1 MGCPTQCKSLDK
13 SNGAQQRVAMVP
25 RVTTVAATALLAVV
39 AITVASHGRRPHGY
53 IRPRP
58 ALMLL
63 GTPSKHGYPRL
74 LSRLVLQLTAARGH
88 GWAMGGQL
96 EEQWL
101 GNGWARGGR
110 WGGQWSNGS
119 RRGVLWL
126 QVLPHGP
133 RRSPLDSSGVW
144 SHLMK
149 ATGGQMCGIDWRG
162 ATRICGLSNNHASKQ
177 KV

>member
-1 MGCPTQCKSLDK
+1 MQMHVVIFIRIDMSTRFYCVPTPWRSPSVISDSCYFCRLGLLRPLSLPT
-13 SNGAQQRVAMVP
+13 R
-25 RVTTVAATALLAVV
+25 
-39 AITVASHGRRPHGY
+39 H
-53 IRPRP
+53 
-58 ALMLL
+58 
-63 GTPSKHGYPRL
+63 PRL

-88 GWAMGGQL
+88 GWAVGGQL

-101 GNGWARGGR
+101 GNGWALGGC

-126 QVLPHGP
+126 QALPHGP
-133 RRSPLDSSGVW
+133 RRSPLNCFGVW

-149 ATGGQMCGIDWRG
+149 ATGGQMCGIEWRR
-162 ATRICGLSNNHASKQ
+162 ARRICGLSNNHASKQ